1 MNYKLWMNVSV
12 LSLAISAASAVQAE
26 ITWAEKHYNP
36 EPLAD
41 DVILPMACGGAMAFR
56 KVLVPL
62 TNPLDDYGVELG
74 ENSDDWGYINSAR
87 PAFIAGSF
95 TEKDK
100 KSRYYLMAKYETTQ
114 LQYDA
119 MLGKE
124 CVPSSNK
131 MRLPAVDNSW
141 MSAMHASDQY
151 NLWLREHAAKALP
164 SEDGVQGFVRLPTE
178 DEWEFAARGGIK
190 LGLSE
195 FRDTR
200 YPMPEG
206 ISSYEWVSG
215 ASSANGKL
223 QLSGLLKANP
233 LGLHDMLGNASEMMF
248 ESFRLNKL
256 QRSHGQ
262 AGGYVVRGGNFLMSE
277 KDATSASRREEPYYS
292 PEGERSTKVNGFRL
306 VLIAPIL
313 TSRERVSSI
322 SNEWKKLGSGS
333 ETDGS
338 QETTAELAKITVSVE
353 DTALKE
359 KLDKVQK
366 QLRSSNQLQEE
377 SQNKAIQASLQLGAF
392 LCTKM
397 QDDAI
402 FVEHLEKSYA
412 NYCSEEMYSDR
423 CPGIKEK
430 LDIQQERLA
439 KLGIYYASSLIDA
452 SRYGYAALERQ
463 VPMMEILID
472 ANPRLKELK
481 PFLST
486 HWQHQQFYFKT
497 QKIKSEQWVNNCKKL
512 TQGAEQ

>member
-1 MNYKLWMNVSV
+1 MNYKLWMNISV

-206 ISSYEWVSG
+206 VSSYEWVSG

-306 VLIAPIL
+306 VLTAPIL
-313 TSRERVSSI
+313 TSRERVSAI
-322 SNEWKKLGSGS
+322 SHEWKKLGGGNDI
-333 ETDGS
+333 DGS
-338 QETTAELAKITVSVE
+338 QKTTAELAKITANVE
-353 DTALKE
+353 DLSLKKE
-359 KLDKVQK
+359 LETLEK
-366 QLRSSNQLQEE
+366 QLRSSNQLQQE
-377 SQNKAIQASLQLGAF
+377 SQNKAIQAGLQLGAF

-397 QDDAI
+397 QDDGVFLDLLEANYAAHCTGDDQSATCPKRKI
-402 FVEHLEKSYA
+402 QLEQQQDRMDKLGKYYGDTLVDAVRYGKTALEK
-412 NYCSEEMYSDR
+412 
-423 CPGIKEK
+423 
-430 LDIQQERLA
+430 
-439 KLGIYYASSLIDA
+439 
-452 SRYGYAALERQ
+452 Q
-463 VPMMEILID
+463 VPVVENLMTNSTQTKGL
-472 ANPRLKELK
+472 L
-481 PFLST
+481 PFLT
-486 HWQHQQFYFKT
+486 AHWQHQQQYLASGH
-497 QKIKSEQWVNNCKKL
+497 IKKQQWINDCKGL
-512 TQGAEQ
+512 AEK

>member
-1 MNYKLWMNVSV
+1 MNYKLWMNISV

-131 MRLPAVDNSW
+131 MRLPAVDISW

-151 NLWLREHAAKALP
+151 NLWLREHAAKSLP

-306 VLIAPIL
+306 VLTAPIL
-313 TSRERVSSI
+313 TSRERVSAI
-322 SNEWKKLGSGS
+322 SHEWKKLGGGNDI
-333 ETDGS
+333 DGS
-338 QETTAELAKITVSVE
+338 QKTTAELAKITANVE
-353 DTALKE
+353 DLSLKKE
-359 KLDKVQK
+359 LETLEK
-366 QLRSSNQLQEE
+366 QLRSSNQLQQE
-377 SQNKAIQASLQLGAF
+377 SQNKAIQAGLQLGAF

-397 QDDAI
+397 QDDGVFLDLLEANYAAHCTGDDQSATCPKRKI
-402 FVEHLEKSYA
+402 QLEQQQDRMDKLGKYYGDTLVDAVRYGKTALEK
-412 NYCSEEMYSDR
+412 
-423 CPGIKEK
+423 
-430 LDIQQERLA
+430 
-439 KLGIYYASSLIDA
+439 
-452 SRYGYAALERQ
+452 Q
-463 VPMMEILID
+463 VPVVENLMTNSTQTKGL
-472 ANPRLKELK
+472 L
-481 PFLST
+481 PFLT
-486 HWQHQQFYFKT
+486 AHWQHQQQYLASGH
-497 QKIKSEQWVNNCKKL
+497 IKRQQWINDCKGL
-512 TQGAEQ
+512 AEK